1 MLKQYSKALIYIA
14 LAAVAFLVTAVSDN
28 QLTIEET
35 LNLAVIVLGAVGV
48 YLVPNLASGV
58 GAYAKSGV
66 AFLTAA
72 IVALLSFLTDGVTLA
87 EWLQVLLAAFAGIGV
102 YIVPNEPRLWKPTG
116 VTEKAQETLVTP
128 RE

>member
-28 QLTIEET
+28 TLTIEET

-48 YLVPNLASGV
+48 YLVPNLQAGP
-58 GAYAKSGV
+58 GAYAKSGI

-72 IVALLSFLTDGVTLA
+72 IVAVLSFLTDGVTLA

-102 YIVPNEPRLWKPTG
+102 YIVPNEPRTI
-116 VTEKAQETLVTP
+116 QQ
-128 RE
+128 